1 MSAPRRSLPS
11 VAVGVVVTLL
21 LAGCGGAGGESS
33 PADGPSGGQ
42 WEATLGG
49 HPVELED
56 ASVDCELVEGS
67 MHLRIGDINTDNPS
81 RSTGINAVIA
91 APEQAPEVMV
101 AQFTL
106 PDGRTL
112 LHSPAKGRG
121 VGMPSTEVTVEG
133 DTYSIEGAGAL
144 HDPSGTQ
151 ATTAFTITVTC
162 A

>member
-1 MSAPRRSLPS
+1 MSALRRSLAPF
-11 VAVGVVVTLL
+11 AVGVVAVLAS
-21 LAGCGGAGGESS
+21 AGCGGVGGESS
-33 PADGPSGGQ
+33 SPDEPSGGT

-49 HPVELED
+49 NPVELED
-56 ASVDCELVEGS
+56 APVDCEQVEGS

-91 APEQAPEVMV
+91 TPEQAPEVMV

-133 DTYSIEGAGAL
+133 DTYSIEGAGTL
-144 HDPSGTQ
+144 HDPSGQQ